1 MKMHNEVKTE
11 KNFQCEEAVN
21 KLQEL
26 INDIR
31 VCIFLTT
38 GKSGGSISRPMT
50 VVHADD
56 KGGIWFYARQD
67 SHAVKDIAMET
78 YVELV
83 FAHPGK
89 DTYLHVHG
97 RPSVVTDSVALEEKW
112 DPVVYAWVPNGLK
125 DPDLCLIRVKT
136 DEAHY
141 WCAASIKMRSIFQ
154 AFLSAFTGK
163 QVPQLTHGSLVL

>member
-1 MKMHNEVKTE
+1 MKVQNEVKTE
-11 KNFQCEEAVN
+11 KNFQCDEAVS

-26 INDIR
+26 ISDIR

-38 GKSGGSISRPMT
+38 GQSGRSISRPMT
-50 VVHADD
+50 VVHTDD

-67 SHAVKDIAMET
+67 SHTVKDIELET
-78 YVELV
+78 FVELV
-83 FAHPGK
+83 FSHPGK
-89 DTYLHVHG
+89 DTYLHVQG
-97 RPSVVTDSVALEEKW
+97 RASVVTDTAALEEKW
-112 DPVVYAWVPNGLK
+112 DPVVYAWVPDGLN

-141 WCAASIKMRSIFQ
+141 WSAASIKMRSVFQ

-163 QVPQLTHGSLVL
+163 KVPQQTHGSLVL